1 MKLNLRRIPS
11 ARRSSAGR
19 KAMSVALVGVTVAGV
34 SVLAVSPASALS
46 WTCKSSSK
54 TIDDAGYSGPWGDN
68 WDFTVTNCVARSGSY
83 VYAKATVKWDAPP
96 WYSGSTDNLAEVFDS
111 AGFRLYLKHADSR
124 RGHRPAQ
131 EGLRH
136 PGQAGRHERRGQ
148 RFVDLVHDQEEGRE
162 QDRVRRRRAAA
173 QLGRGRHGRPHLRLH
188 GHQLE
193 VTPEVRH

>member
-68 WDFTVTNCVARSGSY
+68 WDFTVKNCVARSGSY
-83 VYAKATVKWDAPP
+83 VYAKATVTWDAPP

-111 AGFRLYLKHADSR
+111 AGFRLYLKHAD
-124 RGHRPAQ
+124 
-131 EGLRH
+131 
-136 PGQAGRHERRGQ
+136 AGADT
-148 RFVDLVHDQEEGRE
+148 VLVKKDFDIQGKL
-162 QDRVRRRRAAA
+162 AAMNGA
-173 QLGRGRHGRPHLRLH
+173 GNGSWTSSTIKKKVGSKTAYADGALRLNWDED
-188 GHQLE
+188 G
-193 VTPEVRH
+193 TGVRTYDFTATSSK